1 MSTRPDTNDDK
12 NSSSNSQQHPAG
24 NSSPGMASKGIM
36 RQGSGPNRYI
46 FEFNGQKIYEW
57 EQSLEEV
64 NIYIDAPPGK
74 TKGSDFDIKI
84 QPNKLKVGLKGYD
97 RAFIDEKTFGKVDT
111 SESSWYI
118 DESILNIVLI
128 KASRG
133 TVWDAPLIG
142 KETGNSNDKN
152 LSKQSSLDP
161 VTKQKI
167 TQELMLERFS
177 EENPGFDF
185 RDAQFNGAVPDPRT
199 FMGGIK
205 YD

>member
-1 MSTRPDTNDDK
+1 MNDDK
-12 NSSSNSQQHPAG
+12 ESFSNSQQNPVKNCASG
-24 NSSPGMASKGIM
+24 TTSKGAM
-36 RQGSGPNRYI
+36 RHGSGPNRYI

-64 NIYIDAPPGK
+64 NIYINAPPGK
-74 TKGSDFDIKI
+74 RKGSDFEIKI
-84 QPNKLKVGLKGYD
+84 EPNRLKIGLKGYD

-118 DESILNIVLI
+118 DESILNIILI

-133 TVWDAPLIG
+133 TIWDLPLIG
-142 KETGNSNDKN
+142 KEIGDNDDQNS
-152 LSKQSSLDP
+152 SIQSTIDP